1 MVSDTTFQYM
11 ILAIVVLVLLN
22 VVTLI
27 GVFATGV
34 GKRVLQRMKQRWMYK
49 WGKHV
54 NTIFI
59 RRNHVSHELFVK
71 KEADGSFLV
80 DDKKYTVNPLATFV
94 HDGIPTQINLEGSAE
109 AFNIF
114 SDPRAR
120 DMSTAELENV
130 IMSNENDGTGAY
142 LKKVIF
148 WLLILIG
155 IAIICAGAAAYYGYT
170 LNDYIIKKEIL
181 QHTIISAQALLQ
193 NSTTSAVVGV
203 VPR

>member
-1 MVSDTTFQYM
+1 MVSNTAFQYM
-11 ILAIVVLVLLN
+11 ILALVVLVLTN
-22 VVTLI
+22 VVTMI

-59 RRNHVSHELFVK
+59 RRNHVSHELFIK

-94 HDGIPTQINLEGSAE
+94 HDGIPTQINLEGDAE

-148 WLLILIG
+148 WLLVLIG

-170 LNDYIIKKEIL
+170 LNDYIIKK
-181 QHTIISAQALLQ
+181 QALQTGLNAVWIAAQ
-193 NSTTSAVVGV
+193 NATNSVGV
-203 VPR
+203 ITPR